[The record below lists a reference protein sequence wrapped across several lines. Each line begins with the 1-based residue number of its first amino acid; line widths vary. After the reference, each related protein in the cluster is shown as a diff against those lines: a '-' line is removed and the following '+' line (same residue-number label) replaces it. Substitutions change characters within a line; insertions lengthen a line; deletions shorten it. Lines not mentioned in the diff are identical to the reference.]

1 MSTNPDPTA
10 ILDQL
15 GAKWSPAFSRPGPLV
30 ITSRDC
36 VLCGPARDCSCRPCS
51 AQQHNVYYL
60 ATGRPEFEP
69 CGMTIQPNGECPRGH
84 LFDNDTLCH

>member
-36 VLCGPARDCSCRPCS
+36 VLCGPERDCQCRQCP
-51 AQQHNVYYL
+51 ATQHNRYYL